1 MSMTNADANTNSNEG
16 GDWHRRRFI
25 GHQRFI
31 SLSHSNS
38 SVLTTPFLVLLGLLL
53 LAVAIQFSI
62 VFTWFHNRH
71 DENVLVLGIS
81 KIGSEGKLPQMR
93 RVKNADVL
101 HNEQQ
106 QEPQLLKY
114 AGIIPNVS
122 NTSAAADSVGKHNKH
137 LMKHEEDVSSSIHHN
152 TTVAAEDV
160 NTHNT
165 KSTPKILNAVIH
177 IGPYK
182 TATTSIQTY
191 SGRLYQNLAQ
201 DGYEMPWK
209 HLQLQLKKLGKD
221 ATKRKI
227 PEWWCKQ
234 MYFAL
239 CFYQSVPT
247 HRMKKES
254 AEECNRELFN
264 AGVEISQKNHNS
276 LLVSAEQFSNV
287 EIEGVEKLHEYL
299 SNRWDNVTIVA
310 AYRRYYEWIVSFYN
324 ERQKDV
330 IFNDAISANKT
341 DRLLPSLYHELRFNS
356 VFNEEIRH
364 KYTLS
369 AVSRY
374 QMYFENVVVMNYHDK
389 SKSILERFY
398 CDVLPGAIETC
409 RKLKSIKVS
418 KSINTSHSRVYEE
431 LAYAAHR
438 RGMINIKEKLNAK
451 SVVESRRQHN
461 IKKKSNAE
469 LVQESICQHQE
480 KILNLTS
487 YDFPRKCLPDDILN
501 EIWSTS
507 LEAEKKFGGDE
518 VDESTMKD
526 EFDKYSKTSFCE
538 LDLDAILHS
547 PLWVKFFQDQNQKLQ
562 VGGSMRHKILYD
574 TDWHGGNLPPSVAR
588 S

>member
-1 MSMTNADANTNSNEG
+1 
-16 GDWHRRRFI
+16 
-25 GHQRFI
+25 
-31 SLSHSNS
+31 
-38 SVLTTPFLVLLGLLL
+38 
-53 LAVAIQFSI
+53 
-62 VFTWFHNRH
+62 
-71 DENVLVLGIS
+71 
-81 KIGSEGKLPQMR
+81 MR
-93 RVKNADVL
+93 RVKNAAVL

-165 KSTPKILNAVIH
+165 KSTPKTLNAVIH

-374 QMYFENVVVMNYHDK
+374 QMYFDNVVVMNYHDK

-409 RKLKSIKVS
+409 RKLKSIKMS

-451 SVVESRRQHN
+451 SAEESRRQHN
-461 IKKKSNAE
+461 VKKKSNAK
-469 LVQESICQHQE
+469 LVEESISQHQE
-480 KILNLTS
+480 KTLNLTS

-562 VGGSMRHKILYD
+562 AEV
-574 TDWHGGNLPPSVAR
+574 
-588 S
+588 

>member
-1 MSMTNADANTNSNEG
+1 MSMTNADANTNSNEEG
-16 GDWHRRRFI
+16 HWHRRRFI

-31 SLSHSNS
+31 SLSHSND

-53 LAVAIQFSI
+53 LAVAIQFSL

-71 DENVLVLGIS
+71 EENVLVLPLGIS

-93 RVKNADVL
+93 GVKNAAVL
-101 HNEQQ
+101 HNVQQ
-106 QEPQLLKY
+106 QFPQLLKY
-114 AGIIPNVS
+114 GGIIPNVS
-122 NTSAAADSVGKHNKH
+122 NTSAAADSAGKHNKH
-137 LMKHEEDVSSSIHHN
+137 LMKHEEDVLSSIYHN
-152 TTVAAEDV
+152 TTVSVAAEDD
-160 NTHNT
+160 NTHT
-165 KSTPKILNAVIH
+165 KSTPKTLNAVIH

-182 TATTSIQTY
+182 TATTAIQTY
-191 SGRLYQNLAQ
+191 SDKLDQNLAQ

-209 HLQLQLKKLGKD
+209 HLQLQLKLGKD
-221 ATKRKI
+221 ATQKKNIDRKI
-227 PEWWCKQ
+227 PSWWCKQ
-234 MYFAL
+234 VFFAL
-239 CFYQSVPT
+239 CFFQSVPT

-254 AEECNRELFN
+254 AEGCKRELLN

-369 AVSRY
+369 AVPRY

-451 SVVESRRQHN
+451 SAEESRRQHN
-461 IKKKSNAE
+461 VKKKSNAK
-469 LVQESICQHQE
+469 LVEESISQHQE
-480 KILNLTS
+480 KTLNLTS
-487 YDFPRKCLPDDILN
+487 YDFPRKCLPDNILN

-562 VGGSMRHKILYD
+562 AEV
-574 TDWHGGNLPPSVAR
+574 
-588 S
+588 

>member
-1 MSMTNADANTNSNEG
+1 
-16 GDWHRRRFI
+16 
-25 GHQRFI
+25 
-31 SLSHSNS
+31 
-38 SVLTTPFLVLLGLLL
+38 
-53 LAVAIQFSI
+53 
-62 VFTWFHNRH
+62 
-71 DENVLVLGIS
+71 
-81 KIGSEGKLPQMR
+81 
-93 RVKNADVL
+93 
-101 HNEQQ
+101 
-106 QEPQLLKY
+106 
-114 AGIIPNVS
+114 
-122 NTSAAADSVGKHNKH
+122 
-137 LMKHEEDVSSSIHHN
+137 
-152 TTVAAEDV
+152 
-160 NTHNT
+160 
-165 KSTPKILNAVIH
+165 VIH

-182 TATTSIQTY
+182 TATTAIQTY

-209 HLQLQLKKLGKD
+209 HLQLQLKLGKD
-221 ATKRKI
+221 ATQAKNIDRKI
-227 PEWWCKQ
+227 PEWWSKQ
-234 MYFAL
+234 MYFAF
-239 CFYQSVPT
+239 CFFQSVPT
-247 HRMKKES
+247 YRMKLES
-254 AEECNRELFN
+254 ADWCKRELLN

-330 IFNDAISANKT
+330 KFNDAISANKT

-369 AVSRY
+369 AVARY
-374 QMYFENVVVMNYHDK
+374 QIYFENVVVMNYHDK

-409 RKLKSIKVS
+409 RKLKSIKKS

-451 SVVESRRQHN
+451 KSVEESRRQHN
-461 IKKKSNAE
+461 IKQKVKKKSNAE
-469 LVQESICQHQE
+469 VVEELIRQHQE
-480 KILNLTS
+480 KTLNLTN

-507 LEAEKKFGGDE
+507 LESEKKFGGDE

-562 VGGSMRHKILYD
+562 AKV
-574 TDWHGGNLPPSVAR
+574 
-588 S
+588 

>member
-1 MSMTNADANTNSNEG
+1 MSMTNADANTNSNKG
-16 GDWHRRRFI
+16 GHCHRRRFI
-25 GHQRFI
+25 GYQRFI
-31 SLSHSNS
+31 SLSHSND

-71 DENVLVLGIS
+71 EENVLVLGIS

-93 RVKNADVL
+93 LIKNAAVL
-101 HNEQQ
+101 HNEPQQ
-106 QEPQLLKY
+106 FPQLLKY
-114 AGIIPNVS
+114 GRIIQNVS
-122 NTSAAADSVGKHNKH
+122 NTSAAADSIGKHNKH

-152 TTVAAEDV
+152 TIVAAEDD

-165 KSTPKILNAVIH
+165 KSTPKTLNAVIH

-182 TATTSIQTY
+182 TATTAIQTY

-209 HLQLQLKKLGKD
+209 HLQLQLKLGKD
-221 ATKRKI
+221 ATQGKNIDRKI
-227 PEWWCKQ
+227 PSWWCKQ

-287 EIEGVEKLHEYL
+287 EIEGVEKLHQYL
-299 SNRWDNVTIVA
+299 SNRWDNVTL
-310 AYRRYYEWIVSFYN
+310 RVST
-324 ERQKDV
+324 
-330 IFNDAISANKT
+330 ANKT

-369 AVSRY
+369 SVARY
-374 QMYFENVVVMNYHDK
+374 QTHFENVAVMNYHDK

-409 RKLKSIKVS
+409 RKLKSIKKS

-451 SVVESRRQHN
+451 KSVEESRRQHN
-461 IKKKSNAE
+461 IKQKVKKKSNAE
-469 LVQESICQHQE
+469 VVEELIRQHQE
-480 KILNLTS
+480 KTLNLTN
-487 YDFPRKCLPDDILN
+487 YDFPRKCLPDYILN

-507 LEAEKKFGGDE
+507 LESEKKFGGDE
-518 VDESTMKD
+518 
-526 EFDKYSKTSFCE
+526 
-538 LDLDAILHS
+538 
-547 PLWVKFFQDQNQKLQ
+547 
-562 VGGSMRHKILYD
+562 
-574 TDWHGGNLPPSVAR
+574 
-588 S
+588 